1 MLEAVNR
8 VCRSRKDVLNMTPT
22 LLVLS
27 IRAVK
32 HFGGPLKGG
41 KPFVRSKGRKF
52 EKARGR
58 RSVRPASAVLDTVDN
73 DPVDLTIFFVLF
85 AHNSRRDSRSSLP
98 TSKRFDPYTRE
109 KGRSRRRVVVDDDKK
124 QKKRRHHLVED
135 TDGRGKGDRYPVSLR
150 TVLDGKRDGSS
161 ASSRDVVPP
170 WIRFI
175 LDGSKG
181 EGFVMQ
187 MMIMPVS
194 TPVIV
199 LAFCVTRNVGD
210 GKVRQN
216 RVATYPSLCRQLE
229 TDVVA

>member
-1 MLEAVNR
+1 MLEAVDR
-8 VCRSRKDVLNMTPT
+8 LCYSGKVVLNMTPT

-58 RSVRPASAVLDTVDN
+58 RSVRPASAVLNTVDN
-73 DPVDLTIFFVLF
+73 DPVDLTIFSALF
-85 AHNSRRDSRSSLP
+85 ANNSRRDSRSSLP

-135 TDGRGKGDRYPVSLR
+135 TAGRGKGDRYPVSLR
-150 TVLDGKRDGSS
+150 MVLDGKRDGSS

-199 LAFCVTRNVGD
+199 LAFCVTRIVKD
-210 GKVRQN
+210 GEGRQN
-216 RVATYPSLCRQLE
+216 LSVSSRNVTESVQTA
-229 TDVVA
+229 